1 MGIRNVFGS
10 IKNALS
16 STIGK
21 VFGGG
26 QVRSDLPGI
35 IDEEGVNFNYPVIF
49 VPGPPNN
56 NALRNRD
63 INDAALPFTPE
74 EYKKIKNEIE
84 SRQDL
89 NPYVKQEM
97 FREIIKSNPK
107 WVPNVN
113 NEPKEKLNPSSSAIR
128 SLRITPENKIKI
140 RFANGDTEYTYT
152 GGNTVRDA
160 AKSVLDLI
168 NSPSIG
174 KALNRKVAG
183 SWAMRHY
190 DPSAAG

>member
-1 MGIRNVFGS
+1 MGIRNVFGN

-26 QVRSDLPGI
+26 QVRSDLPGMI
-35 IDEEGVNFNYPVIF
+35 GEDGVDFNYPVIF

-74 EYKKIKNEIE
+74 EYKKIRNEIE

-89 NPYVKQEM
+89 NQLMKQEM
-97 FREIIKSNPK
+97 LKQVVKSNPK
-107 WVPNVN
+107 WVPTVN
-113 NEPKEKLNPSSSAIR
+113 KEPKEKLNPSSSAIR
-128 SLRITPENKIKI
+128 SLRITPDNKIKI
-140 RFANGDTEYTYT
+140 QFATGSKEYTYT

-160 AKSVLDLI
+160 ARSVLDLI

-174 KALNRKVAG
+174 QALNRRVAG
-183 SWAMRHY
+183 SWGQRHY
-190 DPSAAG
+190 DASAV